1 MLLGSAIALALA
13 YAYMEIQIIRANKK
27 KKSDTSLVRQT
38 GSGKAQIGGEW
49 NLVDTEGK
57 PFGSKDL

>member
-27 KKSDTSLVRQT
+27 KKSSLVKQT

-49 NLVDTEGK
+49 NLFDTEGK
-57 PFGSKDL
+57 PFGNKDL